1 MSFHFQGFICTLDR
15 LNAMIRNNN
24 LYIDKIYEDLTK
36 GTFKIPT
43 IPNHTVT
50 DDPKHIIN
58 SINFLKNEFDKLNIT
73 ETDNALH
80 EMTEKYNLK
89 TDRQV
94 ADKIRQLCDS
104 DDPQKKLFNNLSGI
118 INTFYPDTVTD
129 EQSLLLFIFDLIKQ
143 SYKPETT
150 DKNNRACLL
159 TKSIIPDNTEV

>member
-1 MSFHFQGFICTLDR
+1 MSENYERLATLIDSISYEFKEGHSIVE
-15 LNAMIRNNN
+15 LYNACINKKLSELPRNG
-24 LYIDKIYEDLTK
+24 LIYPDTKEKIEYVKT
-36 GTFKIPT
+36 
-43 IPNHTVT
+43 
-50 DDPKHIIN
+50 
-58 SINFLKNEFDKLNIT
+58 EFYKLNIT

-143 SYKPETT
+143 SYKPEAT
-150 DKNNRACLL
+150 DKNNHACLL
-159 TKSIIPDNTEV
+159 TKNIISDNTEV